1 VNAST
6 LGVAATANT
15 SDLTSAL
22 FPYET
27 IQLTDEIV
35 TNMTNINLTN
45 ASLFAFDIANET
57 GVGARANSSP
67 CKVFPGD
74 QAWPSPLVWW
84 IFDLL
89 LGDRLIKTTPL
100 AAPCYNDWPAVEN
113 AAECTYITD
122 EWTNSTLQYSLPTS
136 EYI

>member
-1 VNAST
+1 MNAST
-6 LGVAATANT
+6 LGVAATALT
-15 SDLTSAL
+15 SDSTSVL
-22 FPYET
+22 FTSEA
-27 IQLTDEIV
+27 IQLTDDIV
-35 TNMTNINLTN
+35 ANLTNINLID
-45 ASLFAFDIANET
+45 ASLFAFDTASET
-57 GVGARANSSP
+57 TVDARASSSG

-74 QAWPSPLVWW
+74 KAWPSPLVWW

-122 EWTNSTLQYSLPTS
+122 EWTNSTLQ
-136 EYI
+136 